1 MPSPHHHHHRKI
13 KRYGW
18 RRDELDERD
27 LPFENFYRQ
36 ATHFPT
42 KFSLRPTSPS
52 IYDQFQLGGCVGN
65 GVARVVHLQRR
76 KQKLTPDW
84 VPSRL
89 ALYYWARAF
98 DGTESIDAGAQI
110 RNGIK
115 AAAQFGAP
123 DEALWPYDID
133 KFADEPSDAAKTNA
147 LLSQALKYYHI
158 RQTINWYKTCLTQG
172 FGIVYGFNVYQQ
184 FESEAAATT
193 GIIELPKSRATPIG
207 GHCEVITGWDDTKR
221 ANGVSGYWESAN
233 SWGDWGDSGY
243 DWKPYSYLINTGL
256 ASDFWAVELM
266 EVGT

>member
-13 KRYGW
+13 QRYGW

-27 LPFENFYRQ
+27 LPFESFYRQ

-89 ALYYWARAF
+89 ALYYWARVF

-123 DEALWPYDID
+123 
-133 KFADEPSDAAKTNA
+133 
-147 LLSQALKYYHI
+147 LKYYHI

-172 FGIVYGFNVYQQ
+172 FGIVYGFNVYPQ

-221 ANGVSGYWESAN
+221 ANNVTGYWESAN
-233 SWGDWGDSGY
+233 SWGDQWGDNGGY
-243 DWKPYSYLINTGL
+243 DWKPYSYLTNTGL